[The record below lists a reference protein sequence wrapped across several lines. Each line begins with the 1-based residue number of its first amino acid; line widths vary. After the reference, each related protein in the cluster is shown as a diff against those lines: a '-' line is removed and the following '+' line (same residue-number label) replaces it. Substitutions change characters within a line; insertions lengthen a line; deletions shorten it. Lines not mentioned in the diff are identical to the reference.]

1 MKTNDPKK
9 KYTKASAGTKK
20 ATVKKTSV
28 GKAVKSA
35 VSKAAKTGR
44 KPVAAASSK
53 TAKTPKKTLSKTAAG
68 KKTKAPAAKIAKQV
82 TSGTPRETVK
92 TLAKKKTAVTV
103 KKPAAAKAKKPAA
116 KTVKAKTKALPK
128 KTVTAKAVV
137 KVKAK
142 PKARVSKVSAVK
154 PKPATKSKKIVV
166 AKKTVTAKAVVKVKA
181 KPKARVSKVS
191 AIKPAPAAKSEK
203 KTAVGKVKIELKPK
217 AVVRKVAALKPA
229 VAEKKENKT
238 AKKMTTTVKTK
249 IEAQVKT
256 EVKPRAAISKIS
268 AMKPKPLAKAGKK
281 ISGKGAVAGKESP
294 VPASSSLRRGVAGTQ
309 EVKKAAA
316 VREAE
321 PIPARRS
328 KARLKIFL
336 PNHDLSREEAEIFFG
351 GLPEE
356 YGENSITALVVDPNT
371 IFVDWEV
378 IPKDIADKEGDLNL
392 RFYDITGIEF
402 NDWNAHSV
410 IDVLINKRV
419 GNGFFDI
426 RMPGRDVVVAVGL
439 LNAASGF
446 MPIVRSEM
454 VSFPELLTFDELG
467 IVQKLFESGIP
478 VGY

>member
-9 KYTKASAGTKK
+9 KSTKASAGTKK

-28 GKAVKSA
+28 GKAVKST

-53 TAKTPKKTLSKTAAG
+53 TVKTPKKTLSKTAAG

-82 TSGTPRETVK
+82 TSGTPRKTVK
-92 TLAKKKTAVTV
+92 TPAKKKTAVTV
-103 KKPAAAKAKKPAA
+103 KKPVAAKAKKPAA
-116 KTVKAKTKALPK
+116 KTVKAKAET
-128 KTVTAKAVV
+128 

-142 PKARVSKVSAVK
+142 ATPKAKISKVSAVK
-154 PKPATKSKKIVV
+154 PKPETKPKKIVTE
-166 AKKTVTAKAVVKVKA
+166 KKTVAVKAVVKVKA
-181 KPKARVSKVS
+181 EPKAKVHRVSVIKPKSEVKPKKKIIENKTVTGKIKAKV
-191 AIKPAPAAKSEK
+191 
-203 KTAVGKVKIELKPK
+203 ELKPK
-217 AVVRKVAALKPA
+217 TVVRIITELKPGPAVKEEIRASKTKTVAVKAGPKKITEKAELKKAPKPALTKAPKSVSVVRKSI
-229 VAEKKENKT
+229 T
-238 AKKMTTTVKTK
+238 
-249 IEAQVKT
+249 
-256 EVKPRAAISKIS
+256 
-268 AMKPKPLAKAGKK
+268 PKQ
-281 ISGKGAVAGKESP
+281 SP
-294 VPASSSLRRGVAGTQ
+294 VSAAPSMRIG
-309 EVKKAAA
+309 AAA
-316 VREAE
+316 KQPVNKDLVLREAE
-321 PIPARRS
+321 QVPVKRS

-371 IFVDWEV
+371 VFVDWEV

-478 VGY
+478 IGY